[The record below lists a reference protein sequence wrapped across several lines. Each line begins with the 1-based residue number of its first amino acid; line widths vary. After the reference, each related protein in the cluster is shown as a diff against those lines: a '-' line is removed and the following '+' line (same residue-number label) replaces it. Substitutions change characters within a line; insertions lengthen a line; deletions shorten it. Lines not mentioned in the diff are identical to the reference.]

1 MWYQCVQSLSPSNQ
15 RHFYLLK
22 LAPITTRPLKLMDL
36 SLVVPVFN
44 SASFAADSAT
54 LVHSYLSGLS
64 KLRFELIFVDDGSSD
79 NTADIIESLHLS
91 NTRIIRLPQNLGK
104 FGAICAGMKT
114 ATGACRVFTDGDIPY
129 ELEAIR
135 YISDIILERGFHIVI
150 GDRTLPGSE
159 YAERLSFVRSVV
171 TQVFTLFV
179 RILVAGG
186 LFDTQC
192 GIKGFRGDVADALFP
207 LLRDKEF
214 SGDVELLYIALKH
227 NLEIKRVPVRLRRQA
242 PSSVRVMRHGLRML
256 RRISKLRRSWYL
268 GRYKSDAMSRIADQS
283 YWDRAETTEK
293 RYRVSGS
300 RED

>member
-1 MWYQCVQSLSPSNQ
+1 
-15 RHFYLLK
+15 
-22 LAPITTRPLKLMDL
+22 MDL

-44 SASFAADSAT
+44 SSAFAAESAT
-54 LVHSYLSGLS
+54 LTHTYLASFPT
-64 KLRFELIFVDDGSSD
+64 LRFEIIFVDDGSSD
-79 NTADIIESLHLS
+79 NTAEILESLRLS
-91 NTRIIRLPQNLGK
+91 NARVLRLPQNLGK

-114 ATGACRVFTDGDIPY
+114 ATGACRIFTDGDIPY

-135 YISDIILERGFHIVI
+135 YISDLILGRGFHVVI
-150 GDRTLPGSE
+150 GDRTLPGS
-159 YAERLSFVRSVV
+159 VV
-171 TQVFTLFV
+171 TRVFTLFV

-207 LLRDKEF
+207 LLRDREF
-214 SGDVELLYIALKH
+214 SGDVELLYIALKY

-268 GRYKSDAMSRIADQS
+268 GRYKSESMSRIADQS
-283 YWDRAETTEK
+283 YWNREVPSEV
-293 RYRVSGS
+293 RYRAGGS
-300 RED
+300 RDD

>member
-1 MWYQCVQSLSPSNQ
+1 
-15 RHFYLLK
+15 
-22 LAPITTRPLKLMDL
+22 MDL

-44 SASFAADSAT
+44 SSAFAAESAT
-54 LVHSYLSGLS
+54 LTHTYLASFPT
-64 KLRFELIFVDDGSSD
+64 LRFEIIFVDDGSSD
-79 NTADIIESLHLS
+79 NTAEILESLRLS
-91 NTRIIRLPQNLGK
+91 NARVIRLPQNLGK
-104 FGAICAGMKT
+104 FGAICAGMRT
-114 ATGACRVFTDGDIPY
+114 ATGACRIFTDGDIPY

-135 YISDIILERGFHIVI
+135 YISDLILGRGFHVVI

-171 TQVFTLFV
+171 TRVFTLFV

-207 LLRDKEF
+207 LLRDREF
-214 SGDVELLYIALKH
+214 SGDVELLYIALKY

-268 GRYKSDAMSRIADQS
+268 GRYKSESMSRIADQS
-283 YWDRAETTEK
+283 YWNREETTEV
-293 RYRVSGS
+293 RYRASGS